1 MYNSRHDFALTIVG
15 DCQYA
20 IRMNII
26 LNGEQREIPDASTA
40 AALVDLLD
48 LGERR
53 IAMEVNLEIV
63 PRGAYAD
70 HILQEGDRVEIVH
83 AIGGG

>member
-1 MYNSRHDFALTIVG
+1 
-15 DCQYA
+15 
-20 IRMNII
+20 MNII

-40 AALVDLLD
+40 AGLVELLE
-48 LGERR
+48 LAERR

-63 PRGAYAD
+63 PRSDYANYM
-70 HILQEGDRVEIVH
+70 LQEGDRVEVVH

>member
-1 MYNSRHDFALTIVG
+1 
-15 DCQYA
+15 
-20 IRMNII
+20 MNII
-26 LNGEQREIPDASTA
+26 LNGEQREIPGASTA
-40 AALVDLLD
+40 ADLVELLE

-63 PRGAYAD
+63 PRSDYANYR
-70 HILQEGDRVEIVH
+70 LQEDDKVEIVH

>member
-1 MYNSRHDFALTIVG
+1 
-15 DCQYA
+15 
-20 IRMNII
+20 MNII
-26 LNGEQREIPDASTA
+26 LNGEQREIPEASTA
-40 AALVDLLD
+40 AGLVELLE

-63 PRGAYAD
+63 PRSDYVNYT
-70 HILQEGDRVEIVH
+70 LQEGDRVEVVH

>member
-1 MYNSRHDFALTIVG
+1 
-15 DCQYA
+15 
-20 IRMNII
+20 MNII

-40 AALVDLLD
+40 AGLVELLE

-63 PRGAYAD
+63 PRSDYAN
-70 HILQEGDRVEIVH
+70 HTLQEGDRVELVH

>member
-1 MYNSRHDFALTIVG
+1 
-15 DCQYA
+15 
-20 IRMNII
+20 MNII

-40 AALVDLLD
+40 AGLVELLE
-48 LGERR
+48 LAERR

-63 PRGAYAD
+63 PRSDYANYL
-70 HILQEGDRVEIVH
+70 LQEDDKVEIVH

>member
-1 MYNSRHDFALTIVG
+1 
-15 DCQYA
+15 
-20 IRMNII
+20 MNII

-40 AALVDLLD
+40 AGLVELLE

-63 PRGAYAD
+63 PRGDYAG
-70 HILQEGDRVEIVH
+70 HMLQEGDRVEVVH

>member
-1 MYNSRHDFALTIVG
+1 
-15 DCQYA
+15 
-20 IRMNII
+20 MNII
-26 LNGEQREIPDASTA
+26 LNGEQRDIPPASTA
-40 AALVDLLD
+40 AGLVEFLQ

-63 PRGAYAD
+63 PRGAYAN
-70 HILQEGDRVEIVH
+70 HVLKEGDRVEVVH

>member
-1 MYNSRHDFALTIVG
+1 
-15 DCQYA
+15 
-20 IRMNII
+20 MNII
-26 LNGEQREIPDASTA
+26 LNGEQREIPDTSTA
-40 AALVDLLD
+40 AGLVELLE

-63 PRGAYAD
+63 PRSDYANYL
-70 HILQEGDRVEIVH
+70 LQEDDRVEVVH

>member
-1 MYNSRHDFALTIVG
+1 
-15 DCQYA
+15 
-20 IRMNII
+20 MNII

-40 AALVDLLD
+40 AGLVELLE

-63 PRGAYAD
+63 PRSDYANYL
-70 HILQEGDRVEIVH
+70 LQEDDRVEVVH